1 MEILKRIWPVAA
13 LFLIITGIILTDSP
27 EKRAASDRKA
37 ASGAAS
43 EALSEERY
51 PMTVSFFSLDTVC
64 TLTAYEGGGRE
75 ALEEAGRELERY
87 DRLFDPYEE
96 GSDIYRINHRE
107 EESVR
112 ISRET
117 GDLLQFGRD
126 LGELSGGDLDI
137 TVGNL
142 TALWDIRHRT
152 EAPEPEAVAEA
163 LALCDPDGYEI
174 LEEGEEAVF
183 RTEDPEL
190 RIDPGAIAKGYVA
203 DRLKELLQSHGV
215 SSGIINLGGN
225 VLCIGS
231 LPDGEA
237 FRIGL
242 RDPREGSEEE
252 LEVLQVRDSSVV
264 TAGIYERYFEADGIH
279 YHHILSKTDGYPVQN
294 DLAAVS
300 VVGPDSAVC
309 DALATT
315 LFIKG
320 AEEGSTWL
328 SDLNEAVG
336 VGAVAGVS
344 GSYEAYFI
352 GKDGKIKEAG
362 R

>member
-117 GDLLQFGRD
+117 GELLQFGRD

-152 EAPEPEAVAEA
+152 EAPEPEAGRMPEEDFGPKTG
-163 LALCDPDGYEI
+163 LALYSGQRI
-174 LEEGEEAVF
+174 RSF
-183 RTEDPEL
+183 RSIPE
-190 RIDPGAIAKGYVA
+190 P
-203 DRLKELLQSHGV
+203 
-215 SSGIINLGGN
+215 
-225 VLCIGS
+225 
-231 LPDGEA
+231 LPRAMWQTG
-237 FRIGL
+237 
-242 RDPREGSEEE
+242 
-252 LEVLQVRDSSVV
+252 
-264 TAGIYERYFEADGIH
+264 
-279 YHHILSKTDGYPVQN
+279 
-294 DLAAVS
+294 
-300 VVGPDSAVC
+300 
-309 DALATT
+309 
-315 LFIKG
+315 
-320 AEEGSTWL
+320 
-328 SDLNEAVG
+328 
-336 VGAVAGVS
+336 
-344 GSYEAYFI
+344 
-352 GKDGKIKEAG
+352 
-362 R
+362 